1 MGEIMC
7 NKGNIIKK
15 YNLNVIP
22 MASFLYNFCAICDHN
37 VFKVTHYDIKR
48 LFPYLKTCSI
58 EYVCKNYDLV
68 CDGSVILVKDAK
80 NNILPYYNPLRSDKS
95 YDFGLFDDIE
105 ELDYYEGEEEKEVDL
120 PNFDDL
126 DNMSFYELIEAY
138 RLYRDSKTHG
148 KYKACRMLHE
158 EFSARKISRVRRKER
173 IIEERRKENE
183 KY

>member
-1 MGEIMC
+1 MC
-7 NKGNIIKK
+7 NKENIIKK

-22 MASFLYNFCAICDHN
+22 MASFLYNFCAICNHN
-37 VFKVTHYDIKR
+37 VFKATHYDIKR

-68 CDGSVILVKDAK
+68 CDGTVILVRDIK
-80 NNILPYYNPLRSDKS
+80 NNIIPYYNPLRRNNFNN
-95 YDFGLFDDIE
+95 YEDFENIK
-105 ELDYYEGEEEKEVDL
+105 ELDYIEDEIKKEVDL

-148 KYKACRMLHE
+148 KYKACRVLHE
-158 EFSARKISRVRRKER
+158 EFSARKTSKVRRKKR
-173 IIEERRKENE
+173 IVEERRKENE
-183 KY
+183 EY

>member
-1 MGEIMC
+1 MC
-7 NKGNIIKK
+7 NKENIIKK

-80 NNILPYYNPLRSDKS
+80 NNILPYAIPPFLNQKFKNISDI
-95 YDFGLFDDIE
+95 L
-105 ELDYYEGEEEKEVDL
+105 
-120 PNFDDL
+120 
-126 DNMSFYELIEAY
+126 A
-138 RLYRDSKTHG
+138 
-148 KYKACRMLHE
+148 
-158 EFSARKISRVRRKER
+158 ARYTLCIA
-173 IIEERRKENE
+173 
-183 KY
+183 

>member
-1 MGEIMC
+1 MC
-7 NKGNIIKK
+7 NKENIIKK

-80 NNILPYYNPLRSDKS
+80 NNISIL
-95 YDFGLFDDIE
+95 
-105 ELDYYEGEEEKEVDL
+105 
-120 PNFDDL
+120 
-126 DNMSFYELIEAY
+126 
-138 RLYRDSKTHG
+138 
-148 KYKACRMLHE
+148 
-158 EFSARKISRVRRKER
+158 
-173 IIEERRKENE
+173 
-183 KY
+183 

>member
-1 MGEIMC
+1 MC
-7 NKGNIIKK
+7 NKENIIKK

-95 YDFGLFDDIE
+95 YDFGLFDDI
-105 ELDYYEGEEEKEVDL
+105 
-120 PNFDDL
+120 
-126 DNMSFYELIEAY
+126 
-138 RLYRDSKTHG
+138 
-148 KYKACRMLHE
+148 
-158 EFSARKISRVRRKER
+158 
-173 IIEERRKENE
+173 
-183 KY
+183 

>member
-95 YDFGLFDDIE
+95 YDFGLFDD
-105 ELDYYEGEEEKEVDL
+105 
-120 PNFDDL
+120 L